1 MTASP
6 PRRMTPA
13 ARRRL
18 ATELRHVCMRIS
30 RRARFENT
38 QELAPH
44 QFSVLNQLEK
54 GIDRPGALARA
65 ECVSAPSMTRT
76 VSSLVDGG
84 YVDRAPDPD
93 DGRASVLSLTDAGRE
108 VLRTV
113 RRSRDAWMISR
124 IEDLTDEELRV
135 LDEAREILTRVAA
148 R

>member
-1 MTASP
+1 MTAP
-6 PRRMTPA
+6 PRRMSPA

-18 ATELRHVCMRIS
+18 ATDLRHVCMRIS

-76 VSSLVDGG
+76 VSSLVDGDTSTARPTPRTG
-84 YVDRAPDPD
+84 AP
-93 DGRASVLSLTDAGRE
+93 
-108 VLRTV
+108 
-113 RRSRDAWMISR
+113 RSSA
-124 IEDLTDEELRV
+124 
-135 LDEAREILTRVAA
+135 
-148 R
+148 